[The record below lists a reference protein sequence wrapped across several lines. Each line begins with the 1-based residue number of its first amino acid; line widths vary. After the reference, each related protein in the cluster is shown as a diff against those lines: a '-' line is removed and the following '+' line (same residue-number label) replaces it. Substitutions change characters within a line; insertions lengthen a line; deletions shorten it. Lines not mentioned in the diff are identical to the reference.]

1 MEKRFKYDSRTNIN
15 IKNNNIMSE
24 IDNLLNE
31 LRNMKAE
38 AREHLLN
45 NKDTWNKIGNKDLS
59 GLGFNS
65 IDELQ
70 AWLLENPYSNIA

>member
-1 MEKRFKYDSRTNIN
+1 
-15 IKNNNIMSE
+15 MSE

-38 AREHLLN
+38 ARAHLLN
-45 NKDTWNKIGNKDLS
+45 NTDTWSKIGNKDLS

-65 IDELQ
+65 VDELQ

>member
-1 MEKRFKYDSRTNIN
+1 M
-15 IKNNNIMSE
+15 NNTQNLNE
-24 IDNLLNE
+24 IDVLLNE

-38 AREHLLN
+38 AKAHLLN
-45 NKDTWNKIGNKDLS
+45 NKETWSKIGNKDLS